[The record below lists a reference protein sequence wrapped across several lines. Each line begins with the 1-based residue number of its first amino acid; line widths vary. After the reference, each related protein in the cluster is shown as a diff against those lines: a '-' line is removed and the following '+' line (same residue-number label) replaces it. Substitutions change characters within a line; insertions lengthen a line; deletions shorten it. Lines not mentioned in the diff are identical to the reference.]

1 MRVVAYND
9 FRNHLSQNLNAVN
22 EDKEIVVVSR
32 TKGKNVVI
40 MDMDEYNSIAE
51 TLYVMGNNANRV
63 RLEAAIEEMNKG
75 ISFKHDLIEE

>member
-1 MRVVAYND
+1 MRVVAYTD

>member
-1 MRVVAYND
+1 M
-9 FRNHLSQNLNAVN
+9 
-22 EDKEIVVVSR
+22 SR